1 MSHSYTEQNISLTL
15 DFDHT
20 FYIRMGL
27 FALFIT
33 FGVLLGWSNLAPLH
47 SAVVSNGQIS
57 VASHNKMVQHLDG
70 GEVKYIAVKD
80 GEWVEQGQL
89 LLKLDNTLLQIR
101 LDNSNKQLFEISA
114 NLERLKAERIN
125 EDTLIFSDLLNSL
138 ASRSEFENE
147 TLISQQNLFI
157 SRRETL
163 HSEQT
168 VLQQRLKQ
176 HTNQVTGLKRLLMTI
191 RSRLSLL
198 RDDIKGLET
207 LVSKNLASKAKLREM
222 QRMKNQLMGEV
233 FLKEGEISRLHE
245 VYAETEHQI
254 LLIKKEY
261 AQRVVAEFSEQHA
274 QQIRLQAEAQ
284 AIEDKLSRINIKS
297 PVAGKIK
304 GLEIVTI
311 GQILKPGQEIMQLVP
326 ADQDFVIQA
335 QISPME
341 IDVLKIGQKAE
352 IRLSV
357 FDISKQLPTL
367 YATLRDISNDVY
379 QTSPDQQAFYKANL
393 TVDSESLALLKQHNQ
408 VLISGM
414 PVEVMIQTGK
424 RTVLEYFL
432 KPFNDMLARAFNEA

>member
-1 MSHSYTEQNISLTL
+1 MNTSQTEQNHPITL

-20 FYIRMGL
+20 FYIRLGI
-27 FALFIT
+27 FALVLT

-47 SAVVSNGQIS
+47 SAVVATGQIS
-57 VASHNKMVQHLDG
+57 VASHNKTVQHLDG
-70 GEVKYIAVKD
+70 GEVKYIGVKD
-80 GEWVEQGQL
+80 GDWVEQGQL
-89 LLKLDNTLLQIR
+89 LLQLDNTLLDIR
-101 LDNSNKQLFEISA
+101 LNNSKKQLFEISA
-114 NLERLKAERIN
+114 NLERLKAERKN
-125 EDTLIFSDLLNSL
+125 QEQLTFSDKLYSQ
-138 ASRSEFENE
+138 AKPEFEKE
-147 TLISQQNLFI
+147 TLLSQQNLFR

-176 HTNQVTGLKRLLMTI
+176 HNKQMSGLQRLLKTI
-191 RSRLSLL
+191 RTRLSLL
-198 RDDIKGLET
+198 NADIKALET
-207 LVSKNLASKAKLREM
+207 LVSKNLASKAKLRET

-233 FLKEGEISRLHE
+233 FSREGEISRLHE

-261 AQRVVAEFSEQHA
+261 AQGVVSEFSQQHA

-284 AIEDKLSRINIKS
+284 AIEDKLKRIDITA

-304 GLEIVTI
+304 GLEIVTL
-311 GQILKPGQEIMQLVP
+311 GGILKPGQEIMQLVP

-341 IDVLKIGQKAE
+341 IDVVKIGQKAE

-379 QTSPDQQAFYKANL
+379 QASPEQAAYYKASL

-414 PVEVMIQTGK
+414 PTEVLIQTGK
-424 RTVLEYFL
+424 RTVLQYFI
-432 KPFNDMLARAFNEA
+432 KPFQDMLARAFNEA